1 MFESMF
7 CLLPHTFF
15 LGRYRPPRRTLS
27 AWFVRMARGFM
38 LALFLLVGCALAAV
52 ALLRIGYAQQG
63 NTAHA
68 WVTYPALLGLLLW
81 FTWGAWKVR
90 QQQRRSAEQLAYC
103 DAYVQRHAS
112 TTPAR
117 YSIDAL
123 TSDDPQELRAFWAQS
138 LSAATPVL
146 TAPRPAPRRASAHA
160 IATPPAAASLT
171 LPVSLFGAYLTHEE
185 DMQNLKKSSY

>member
-1 MFESMF
+1 
-7 CLLPHTFF
+7 
-15 LGRYRPPRRTLS
+15 
-27 AWFVRMARGFM
+27 MARGFM

-123 TSDDPQELRAFWAQS
+123 TSDDPQELRAFWAHS
-138 LSAATPVL
+138 LAAATPVL
-146 TAPRPAPRRASAHA
+146 TAPRPALRSASARA
-160 IATPPAAASLT
+160 IATTAATASLT
-171 LPVSLFGAYLTHEE
+171 LPVSLFGAHLTHKE
-185 DMQNLKKSSY
+185 DMKNLKKSSY